1 MRSVHGLAALVLLAL
16 PVPALADEA
25 AADDCLR
32 AKIWSGYAE
41 GWRVRT
47 ATRTTLGEGE
57 HRVYLVTLYQGN
69 EYKFMG
75 CGDSNVANIDLVI
88 YDAKGNKLAGDVSS
102 DREPV
107 MTYTPTVTNSY
118 YLVVHASKLNV
129 PEQKGG
135 VATAVTH
142 K

>member
-1 MRSVHGLAALVLLAL
+1 MRSFTGFVAAALLAL
-16 PVPALADEA
+16 PLIATADEA

-32 AKIWSGYAE
+32 AKIWAGYSE
-41 GWRVRT
+41 GWRLRT

-57 HRVYLVTLYQGN
+57 HRVYVVTLYQGN
-69 EYKFMG
+69 EYKLMG
-75 CGDSNVANIDLVI
+75 CGDSNVANIDIVL
-88 YDAKGNKLAGDVSS
+88 YDSKGNKLVADTSA

-107 MTYTPTVTNSY
+107 VTYTAPSTDSY
-118 YLVVHASKLNV
+118 YVAVHASKLNV
-129 PEQKGG
+129 PGQKGG